1 MKKMHCFYST
11 LKNKE
16 VVNIRDGS
24 AIGCIC
30 DLEVN
35 PCTGQII
42 RLILPGEGISGF
54 FSSKKRL
61 FIPWDCVERIG
72 DDVILVR
79 LHELPDGKDC
89 CDKDPC
95 GKKDFCNRKDGCN

>member
-1 MKKMHCFYST
+1 MKKIHCFFST

-16 VVNIRDGS
+16 IVNIRDGS

-35 PCTGQII
+35 PCTGQIM
-42 RLILPGEGISGF
+42 RLVLPGEGIGGF
-54 FSSKKRL
+54 FSAKKRI

-79 LHELPDGKDC
+79 LPEQLSDGKG
-89 CDKDPC
+89 C
-95 GKKDFCNRKDGCN
+95 GKEKC

>member
-11 LKNKE
+11 LRSKE
-16 VVNIRDGS
+16 VVNIRDGR

-30 DLEVN
+30 DLEIN

-42 RLILPGEGISGF
+42 RLILPGEGLVGLVSQ
-54 FSSKKRL
+54 KKRTI
-61 FIPWDCVERIG
+61 IPWDCVERIG

-79 LHELPDGKDC
+79 LLELCDGNDCHDKKDC
-89 CDKDPC
+89 K
-95 GKKDFCNRKDGCN
+95 

>member
-1 MKKMHCFYST
+1 MKKGHCFYTT
-11 LKNKE
+11 LRNKE

-30 DLEVN
+30 DLEIN

-42 RLILPGEGISGF
+42 RLVLPGEGFAGM
-54 FSSKKRL
+54 FSLKKRTV
-61 FIPWDCVERIG
+61 IPWDCVERIG

-79 LHELPDGKDC
+79 LHELA
-89 CDKDPC
+89 
-95 GKKDFCNRKDGCN
+95 DGCDCKEKKGCT